1 LGFISPMSE
10 HHCGSCNRLRLTAAG
25 QLRFCLLRAMELNLK
40 VPLRRGLSNDLMAC
54 LFHEAIRIKNRRSE
68 YSLSKGKGSFPTMA
82 SIGG

>member
-1 LGFISPMSE
+1 
-10 HHCGSCNRLRLTAAG
+10 
-25 QLRFCLLRAMELNLK
+25 MELNLK

-68 YSLSKGKGSFPTMA
+68 YSLAKGEGSFPTMA